1 VGPTPFCVSCGH
13 QHQPHE
19 AVKASACPTCNSP
32 TDGLAFCTHCG
43 SPTGAGAP
51 GGTAE
56 PPLVSFVKQRSPWQE
71 PLGTPGVGVP
81 TLPGAGPKPPSV
93 PRRRQGRIGALL
105 LAVLLVL
112 GVVALGVWWLDHRA
126 ADVAPTATSEDPP
139 LPDGSS
145 SPSSIRDSASP
156 AASSQSPSPT
166 DSQPVGVTCW
176 DNTPAETADQCSLP
190 TGVEGLAWV
199 YPSFNR
205 SDCVPAGHPPAKLMV
220 WQCWTETSD
229 GRFVLIRYNEW
240 QSPELGWASYTGKG
254 RSSTQSLVKS
264 SSGKVLQAVW
274 RFDGVNREGRVTL
287 SSMYKDWPFSVSV
300 EGESMTSINDA
311 LKHLVKQRDAREML
325 TR

>member
-1 VGPTPFCVSCGH
+1 
-13 QHQPHE
+13 
-19 AVKASACPTCNSP
+19 
-32 TDGLAFCTHCG
+32 
-43 SPTGAGAP
+43 
-51 GGTAE
+51 
-56 PPLVSFVKQRSPWQE
+56 
-71 PLGTPGVGVP
+71 
-81 TLPGAGPKPPSV
+81 
-93 PRRRQGRIGALL
+93 
-105 LAVLLVL
+105 
-112 GVVALGVWWLDHRA
+112 
-126 ADVAPTATSEDPP
+126 
-139 LPDGSS
+139 
-145 SPSSIRDSASP
+145 
-156 AASSQSPSPT
+156 
-166 DSQPVGVTCW
+166 
-176 DNTPAETADQCSLP
+176 
-190 TGVEGLAWV
+190 
-199 YPSFNR
+199 
-205 SDCVPAGHPPAKLMV
+205 MV